1 MYGME
6 QCTIQVVKTLKLE
19 IDSVLL
25 LTKFPAKYKNMI
37 YRKRNPKLITAPIQM
52 KTFKS
57 VDVTD
62 QARIHPEII

>member
-1 MYGME
+1 MCY
-6 QCTIQVVKTLKLE
+6 
-19 IDSVLL
+19 L
-25 LTKFPAKYKNMI
+25 LTKFPAKYKKKI

-62 QARIHPEII
+62 QTRIHPEII